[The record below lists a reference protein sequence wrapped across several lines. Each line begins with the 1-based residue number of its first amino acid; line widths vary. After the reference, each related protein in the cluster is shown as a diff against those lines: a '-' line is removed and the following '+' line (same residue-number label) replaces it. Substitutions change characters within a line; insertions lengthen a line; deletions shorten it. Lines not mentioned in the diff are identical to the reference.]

1 VSRLEELESILLSSA
16 PPRATRGRDT
26 EPMADMRPDE
36 VRAFLS
42 EGTRTGKLATVS
54 ADGGPHVVPVWFVL
68 DGDDVVFTTHEAS
81 RKGTSLRRDPR
92 VALCV
97 DDERPPY
104 AYVMVS
110 GTATLS
116 TDADDL
122 LRWATRIGSRY
133 MGDDRAEEFGRRN
146 GVPGE
151 LLVRITPTKI
161 VRTRDVA
168 G

>member
-1 VSRLEELESILLSSA
+1 M
-16 PPRATRGRDT
+16 G
-26 EPMADMRPDE
+26 PDQ

-42 EGTRTGKLATVS
+42 QGTRTAKLVTVT
-54 ADGGPHVVPVWFVL
+54 AGGRPHVVPVWFVL
-68 DGDDVVFTTHEAS
+68 DDDDLVFSTHEAS
-81 RKGTSLRRDPR
+81 QKAKSLRRDPR
-92 VALCV
+92 VACCI

-104 AYVMVS
+104 AYAMVS

-116 TDADDL
+116 TNLEDL
-122 LRWATRIGSRY
+122 LRWATRIGGRY

-161 VRTRDVA
+161 IGARDVA
-168 G
+168 S